1 MLDPENDKRV
11 NINVLSICV
20 LVVLKKDLMGD
31 VHVRCLLKKIKEIP
45 ETPYSGK
52 KKLFYVRDLKL

>member
-11 NINVLSICV
+11 NINVLSISV
-20 LVVLKKDLMGD
+20 LVVLEKDLMGD
-31 VHVRCLLKKIKEIP
+31 VQVRCLPKKLKKSLKPLIVE
-45 ETPYSGK
+45 